1 MTSPAPFS
9 EKRKLWRAIV
19 RNPVHLFTLTM
30 VAALVLVAVF
40 ADLLAPYGST
50 ESVAYPFELPSA
62 QFWLGTDEIG
72 RDIFSRVIY
81 GARVSLYVGFA
92 STAIA
97 VTFGVPMGVVSGY
110 FGKLTDTIMMRTTD
124 GLLAFPPIILA
135 MAMVAVLGTNLRN
148 TIIAIGIVQIP
159 RFARLVRGMALSLK
173 ESEFI
178 TAGRALG
185 ASHVYLMQRSLL
197 PNLTSIIL
205 VQFTLTFATAVL
217 TEAALSFLGLGAQ
230 PPAPSWGAMLLTG
243 KTLISINPWLAVGAG
258 SAIFITVLIFT
269 LLGDTLTDL
278 LNPYRTDR

>member
-1 MTSPAPFS
+1 MTSAAQFS
-9 EKRKLWRAIV
+9 ARRKIWRRIV
-19 RNPVHLFTLTM
+19 RNPVHLFTLSM
-30 VAALVLVAVF
+30 VAGLVLVAAL
-40 ADLLAPYGST
+40 ADLLAPYGPI
-50 ESVAYPFELPSA
+50 EPVAFPFELPSA

-72 RDIFSRVIY
+72 RDIFSRVIH
-81 GARVSLYVGFA
+81 GSRVSLYVGFA

-97 VTFGVPMGVVSGY
+97 VIFGVPMGVISGY

-135 MAMVAVLGTNLRN
+135 MATVAVLGTNLRN

-230 PPAPSWGAMLLTG
+230 PPAPSWGAMLNTG
-243 KTLISINPWLAVGAG
+243 KTLISTNPWLAVGAG
-258 SAIFITVLIFT
+258 SAIFLTVLIFT